1 MIEEAYIDKNSHNND
16 LTKTTKSV
24 KNYDEVIAYCIAY
37 TMIRGDVLLVITA
50 DHDCGNLS
58 QKANGDYVYNSGNH
72 TNKNVPVFALGD
84 GAAELINKDVIDNTD
99 IPKAFAKIFGETN
112 FGS

>member
-16 LTKTTKSV
+16 LSKTTKSV
-24 KNYDEVIAYCIAY
+24 QNYDKAIAYAIAY
-37 TMIRGDVLLVITA
+37 TMIRGDVMLVITA
-50 DHDCGNLS
+50 DHDCGNLT
-58 QKANGDYVYNSGNH
+58 QKANGDYVYTSDNH

-84 GAAELINKDVIDNTD
+84 GAAELINKAVIDNTD
-99 IPKAFAKIFGETN
+99 IPKAFAKIFGNDN

>member
-1 MIEEAYIDKNSHNND
+1 MPWCDA
-16 LTKTTKSV
+16 
-24 KNYDEVIAYCIAY
+24 IAY
-37 TMIRGDVLLVITA
+37 TMIRGDVMLVITA

-58 QKANGDYVYNSGNH
+58 KKANGDYVYNATNH

-84 GAAELINKDVIDNTD
+84 GAAELLSKKVIDNTD
-99 IPKAFAKIFGETN
+99 IPKAFAKIFGSDN

>member
-1 MIEEAYIDKNSHNND
+1 
-16 LTKTTKSV
+16 
-24 KNYDEVIAYCIAY
+24 
-37 TMIRGDVLLVITA
+37 MIRGDVMLVITA

-58 QKANGDYVYNSGNH
+58 QKANGDYIYNSDNH